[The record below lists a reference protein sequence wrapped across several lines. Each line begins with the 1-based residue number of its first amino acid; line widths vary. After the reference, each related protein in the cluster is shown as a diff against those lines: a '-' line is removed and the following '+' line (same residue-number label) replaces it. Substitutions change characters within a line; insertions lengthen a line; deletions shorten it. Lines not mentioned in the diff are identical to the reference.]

1 VTLVKVLVI
10 SDIYDFTTDFVCLE
24 LEKRHVNYLRLNRD
38 EFHTYKI
45 QLDTSNF
52 EITVKLGNCKYNISN
67 ENLKSIYYR
76 APIFLREI
84 NQTEKSIEEQLYS
97 EQWMSFVKNL
107 LIFKDAIWLNNPE
120 KTYKAENK
128 IVQLQYAKSIGF
140 NIPYTIVT
148 NGSPEL
154 ENERYVVKSL
164 DTAFFNIKGKEGF
177 VYSNILQKEE
187 IQNANLEWA
196 PVVIQEYIYPKTD
209 IRVTVVGNDVFATS
223 ITSKGKGV
231 EIDWRIV
238 KDDVDFTTISLP
250 IHIKEKCSQ
259 LVKELGLNFGAIDL
273 LKTEENDYLFLEI
286 NPTGEWAWLV
296 HTTGQLIPQSIADM
310 LVSKK

>member
-1 VTLVKVLVI
+1 MTLVEVLVI

-52 EITVKLGNCKYNISN
+52 EITVKLGNYKYNISN

-84 NQTEKSIEEQLYS
+84 NQTEKSIEEQIYS

-223 ITSKGKGV
+223 ITSKGNGV

-238 KDDVDFTTISLP
+238 KDEVDFTTVSLP
-250 IHIKEKCSQ
+250 AHIEEKCVQ
-259 LVKELGLNFGAIDL
+259 LVKDLGLKFGAIDL
-273 LKTEENDYLFLEI
+273 LKTEENDYMFLEI

-310 LVSKK
+310 LVSK